1 MEHIATIKHCIEMPK
16 DTQNKVETIK
26 YINIMDI
33 AGNLVPVDVK
43 GVNGAWGGNVP
54 MTRTLSGTFGISPLA
69 TCLKVC
75 SSCGQSLP
83 QSS

>member
-16 DTQNKVETIK
+16 DAQNNIK
-26 YINIMDI
+26 YITVMDL

-54 MTRTLSGTFGISPLA
+54 TQTITRTLSGTYGFKPSA
-69 TCLKVC
+69 TCPSVC
-75 SSCGQSLP
+75 SSCGQTLR
-83 QSS
+83 